1 MPRPRDHPQRAA
13 FAAHSRLIPRLLS
26 RFEDPLIARQGHP
39 GWTTRSVGRVR
50 TNRLLAQGRW
60 PASSLRASR
69 GLTTPTGIQSIS
81 LYSDVDAASI
91 RLPSPVRS
99 GGISIVITA
108 PVGDFKIRWL
118 KMMSGPDNRTA
129 VGRPDGI
136 NRRDSPGLAEKY
148 WWWTQ
153 SRANPSP
160 TKFPV
165 KQGKNREF
173 SKMRAFIWVPSVSN
187 TAEL

>member
-1 MPRPRDHPQRAA
+1 MSGPRDHPQRTA
-13 FAAHSRLIPRLLS
+13 FAAHSCLIPRLLPW
-26 RFEDPLIARQGHP
+26 FEDPLVAGEGHT
-39 GWTTRSVGRVR
+39 GWTTRSASRFR
-50 TNRLLAQGRW
+50 KDRLLAQGRW

-108 PVGDFKIRWL
+108 PVGDFEIRWL
-118 KMMSGPDNRTA
+118 KMMSVPDNRTA

-136 NRRDSPGLAEKY
+136 NRRDRCHPLESLENYGERIA
-148 WWWTQ
+148 
-153 SRANPSP
+153 
-160 TKFPV
+160 TKCN
-165 KQGKNREF
+165 K
-173 SKMRAFIWVPSVSN
+173 
-187 TAEL
+187 